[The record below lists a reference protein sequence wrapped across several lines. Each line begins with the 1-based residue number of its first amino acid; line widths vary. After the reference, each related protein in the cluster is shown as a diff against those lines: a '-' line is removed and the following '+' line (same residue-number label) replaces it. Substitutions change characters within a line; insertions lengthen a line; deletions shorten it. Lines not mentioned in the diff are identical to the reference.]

1 MVGIS
6 AYGAYIPLY
15 RLGKETKGWDL
26 PVEKA
31 IASFD
36 EDSISMAVAAVMDC
50 LKGVG
55 SQSIDSLFFAST
67 TSPYGEKQ
75 AASLIATAAD
85 LRSDIFTADS
95 TNSLRAGTIA
105 LRMAIDAIKGGSAK
119 QVVVTA
125 ADCRK
130 GPPKGSFDRTAGDG
144 AAALLLSATD
154 VAVSIEGSFSISH
167 EMVDVW
173 RPEGDPF
180 LRSWEDRFVISQ
192 GYQKVIADAISGLMQ
207 KYNLSAKDF
216 TKAVFY
222 GPDAG
227 SHGAVGKALGFDA
240 ATQIQNP
247 MFGAIGSTGTAHAL
261 MLLVACLEEAKPGD
275 KILLATYGDG
285 ADAFLLQVTDQITK
299 IRNHQPI
306 KGHLQTKRIL
316 DNYDTYLRW
325 RQYVPSEAA
334 RRPPLPT
341 PSATCLWRERD
352 KNLRFYGGKCR
363 ECGTIQYPPQRV
375 CTRCHTKDQ
384 FDSIRLAEKRGELFT
399 YAMDYIAGTVD
410 VPLVISVVN
419 FEGGGRILCAMTDR
433 DIGEIKIGMPV
444 AMSFR
449 KLYSA
454 GGIHNYF
461 WKCTPIRGG

>member
-275 KILLATYGDG
+275 KILLANYGDG

-306 KGHLQTKRIL
+306 KRHLQTKRIL
-316 DNYDTYLRW
+316 DNYDTYLR
-325 RQYVPSEAA
+325 
-334 RRPPLPT
+334 
-341 PSATCLWRERD
+341 
-352 KNLRFYGGKCR
+352 
-363 ECGTIQYPPQRV
+363 
-375 CTRCHTKDQ
+375 CH
-384 FDSIRLAEKRGELFT
+384 
-399 YAMDYIAGTVD
+399 
-410 VPLVISVVN
+410 
-419 FEGGGRILCAMTDR
+419 
-433 DIGEIKIGMPV
+433 MPV
-444 AMSFR
+444 AGTGQKPPVLWGEVPR
-449 KLYSA
+449 VRYYP
-454 GGIHNYF
+454 IP
-461 WKCTPIRGG
+461 TPEGMYQMPYQRPV

>member
-6 AYGAYIPLY
+6 DYGAYIPLY
-15 RLGKETKGWDL
+15 RLGKDTKGWDS

-31 IASFD
+31 IANFD
-36 EDSISMAVAAVMDC
+36 EDSITMAVAAVIDC
-50 LKGVG
+50 LKGVDR
-55 SQSIDSLFFAST
+55 QSIDSLFFAST
-67 TSPYGEKQ
+67 TFPYSEKQ

-85 LRSDIFTADS
+85 LRTDIFTGDS
-95 TNSLRAGTIA
+95 TNSLRASTIA
-105 LRMAIDAIKGGSAK
+105 LRMALDAVKGGSAK
-119 QVVVTA
+119 QAIVA
-125 ADCRK
+125 SADCRK

-144 AAALLLSATD
+144 AAALLISDTN

-173 RPEGDPF
+173 RSEGDPF

-192 GYQKVIADAISGLMQ
+192 GYQKVITDAISGLMH

-216 TKAVFY
+216 SKAVFY

-247 MFGAIGSTGTAHAL
+247 MFGTIGSTGAAHAL

-275 KILLATYGDG
+275 KILLANYGDG
-285 ADAFLLQVTDQITK
+285 ADAFVLQVTDQISK
-299 IRNHQPI
+299 IRNRRGI
-306 KGHLQTKRIL
+306 KGHLPNKKIL
-316 DNYDTYLRW
+316 SNYDTYLNW
-325 RQYVPSEAA
+325 RQYIPTEAA
-334 RRPPLPT
+334 RRPQIPT
-341 PSATCLWRERD
+341 PSASCLWRERD
-352 KNLRFYGGKCR
+352 KNLRLYGGKCR

-384 FDSIRLAEKRGELFT
+384 FDPVRLADKRGELFT
-399 YAMDYIAGTVD
+399 YAMDYIAGALD

-419 FEGGGRILCAMTDR
+419 FEGGGRILGTMTDR
-433 DIGEIKIGMPV
+433 DIGQIKIGMPV
-444 AMSFR
+444 EMSFR
-449 KLYSA
+449 KLHTA

-461 WKCTPIRGG
+461 WKCMPIRGG